1 MDDSARVISAE
12 LGGDETLLWSGRPVQ
27 GLRLVLGDAL
37 MIPFSLLWGG
47 FAIFWE
53 VMVFH
58 SGAPWFFRLW
68 GVPFVCVGL
77 YLIVGRFFA
86 DAWLRARTRYGVT
99 NQRVLIVTQALRKRV
114 VSLERRTL
122 GPVELEER
130 SDGTGGIVF
139 RSGGLEDFYRG
150 RRMPPKFEGI
160 PDARRVYGLIR
171 AAPAEPR

>member
-12 LGGDETLLWSGRPVQ
+12 LGGDETLLWSGRPAQ

-53 VMVFH
+53 VMVFR

-86 DAWLRARTRYGVT
+86 DAWIRARSV
-99 NQRVLIVTQALRKRV
+99 
-114 VSLERRTL
+114 
-122 GPVELEER
+122 P
-130 SDGTGGIVF
+130 
-139 RSGGLEDFYRG
+139 
-150 RRMPPKFEGI
+150 
-160 PDARRVYGLIR
+160 
-171 AAPAEPR
+171 